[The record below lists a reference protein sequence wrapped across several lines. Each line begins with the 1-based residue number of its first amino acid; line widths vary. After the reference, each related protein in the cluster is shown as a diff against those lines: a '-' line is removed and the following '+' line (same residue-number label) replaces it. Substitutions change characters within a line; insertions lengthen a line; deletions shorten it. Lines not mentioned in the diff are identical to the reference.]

1 MFVYY
6 VSLGQRYQVLHGQDI
21 VYNVQGKLARS
32 ITKALQKKKHYKI
45 NGD

>member
-6 VSLGQRYQVLHGQDI
+6 ASLGQRYQVLHGQDI
-21 VYNVQGKLARS
+21 VYNVQGKLANLLLS
-32 ITKALQKKKHYKI
+32 MTKKHYKI